1 MWHVGIKRCKKT
13 WVLCHIFIKFNLFI
27 KYKVGCIE
35 WRVGITTIHTNLIE
49 TTPPKIFTWQRNWW
63 KNDLINKNSVVNSN
77 SKPSHI
83 LNYDGGGNSTLVS
96 SKQLQSTKWFHWP
109 LHVYNGPFI
118 FIKDKGVIFFFFLR
132 RR

>member
-1 MWHVGIKRCKKT
+1 MLELEGVKKT
-13 WVLCHIFIKFNLFI
+13 WVLYHIFIKFNLFI

-96 SKQLQSTKWFHWP
+96 SKQLQSTNDFTEHY
-109 LHVYNGPFI
+109 HIIIVYSSGEKKKKNTMSWV
-118 FIKDKGVIFFFFLR
+118 IKVHL
-132 RR
+132 